1 MSKSRLEWK
10 VGLFVFISLALLAA
24 LLIEFSKGLA
34 LFQSAYEI
42 DLESRNAGGLKPRA
56 DVLMAGVRV
65 GTVSGI
71 ELAPD
76 GKTVTIRLRILSQF
90 DIRTNAVFLLD
101 TSGFLG
107 DQYVAIAPT
116 TIEGPIFSKTV
127 PGRALA
133 EPPFNLQEFT
143 RTATGFISRIDETV
157 KKLNDALMNV
167 TRVVLNPETLTNMSF
182 TIAHLREFSDDA
194 LKAVNNLN
202 ALVATNAPSLR
213 TSSSNLASFSVR
225 LNDFA
230 DGLNGVLATNSPDL
244 HVAVKNLE
252 SSSETLKN
260 LLSEVQA
267 GKGLA
272 GNVLK
277 NEQLSAN
284 VSEIAS
290 NLSITSSN
298 LNRLGLW
305 GILWQHKPASTNLP
319 ARQPLATPK
328 NPFE

>member
-10 VGLFVFISLALLAA
+10 VGLFVFISLAVLAA
-24 LLIEFSKGLA
+24 LLIQFSKGLG
-34 LFQSAYEI
+34 LFQSSYEI
-42 DLESRNAGGLKPRA
+42 HLQSRNAGGLKPRA

-65 GTVSGI
+65 GMVSGI
-71 ELAPD
+71 KLAPD

-90 DIRTNAVFLLD
+90 DIRTNAHFLLD

-116 TIEGPIFSKTV
+116 ILEGPIFSKTT
-127 PGRALA
+127 PERAEA

-143 RTATGFISRIDETV
+143 RTATGFISRIDDTV
-157 KKLNDALMNV
+157 RKLDDALMNV
-167 TRVVLNPETLTNMSF
+167 TRVVLTPKTLTNLAS
-182 TIAHLREFSDDA
+182 TIANLHEFSGDA
-194 LKAVNNLN
+194 VVAVRNLN
-202 ALVATNAPSLR
+202 ALVATNGPSLTR
-213 TSSSNLASFSVR
+213 SSSNLASFSLR

-244 HVAVKNLE
+244 HGAVKNLE
-252 SSSETLKN
+252 ASSETLKL

-272 GNVLK
+272 GNLLK
-277 NEQLSAN
+277 NEEWTAN
-284 VSEIAS
+284 VSQITS

-305 GILWQHKPASTNLP
+305 GVLWQHKAPRTNAPAHP
-319 ARQPLATPK
+319 PLTTPK
-328 NPFE
+328 NPFD